1 MFWGSISGLYGKGP
15 ALFWEKDWGTITSAS
30 YCQHIVPVLG
40 HYIERT
46 KLVLMQDNAKGH
58 SARATLTARYNL
70 VPILWPANSPDLNP
84 IETLWNWIKDYIQVK
99 YGTIHRSYPELQ
111 VQVLEAWNSITDEQ
125 VKELIKTMRKRCQA
139 GSRLTGQTLEA
150 HYRLPPQPA
159 GFILSVKITSFQF
172 CPSYLVNPISGLL
185 TGDPRSS
192 LPTTS
197 PAGSSYIAGRS
208 GITL

>member
-30 YCQHIVPVLG
+30 YCQHIVSVLG

-58 SARATLTARYNL
+58 LAKATLTEIRTRYNL

-111 VQVLEAWNSITDEQ
+111 VQVLEAWNSIIDEQ

-139 GSRLTGQTLEA
+139 VIDAQGWHTK
-150 HYRLPPQPA
+150 Y
-159 GFILSVKITSFQF
+159 
-172 CPSYLVNPISGLL
+172 
-185 TGDPRSS
+185 
-192 LPTTS
+192 
-197 PAGSSYIAGRS
+197 
-208 GITL
+208 